1 MAAAAAMP
9 ADAAMAADD
18 DCCGDDGSGAAD
30 RSNGGDVLVVWDGSS
45 SSGGGGRRV
54 VRVAVGAPTEAAD
67 TTPTTWASV
76 TTALGLPE
84 DGPYQVRA
92 VVDGVPGAPMDA
104 AARAGTTVGAT
115 LAAAAASRG
124 GAPTIVRLVPVGG
137 LRGGKGGFGSNLRA
151 AGRAAIK
158 QQTRDFR
165 LCRDLSGRR
174 LVDVNNEL
182 RLRKWLSPVEVAK
195 RRALGESYEE
205 ASGASGIAGWH
216 LAVPSWADGVAV
228 RNPYAEAAR
237 ARRKTALCRDWVA
250 SRQDRDAPPAA
261 PRWWGCPRGRDCPFA
276 HGEEELRREAKVA
289 AALAR
294 RDDAYARYKREL
306 QDYTAGMYLYSA
318 EADAGDGG
326 GGGGG
331 SGGGSGGGRSMLASV
346 MAGVRA
352 REGPA
357 LTPAAAAAAATAAAA
372 AAAASAAAAAVA
384 AATTAALAPAT
395 TPAAAQ
401 VAGVKRPREDAPVV
415 AAAAGSAGSAG
426 DEDAARVDL
435 PVMAPAAAPAA
446 SGTASAAAVLPPGT
460 APSAAPWSDA
470 GWVASLSGTGGD
482 VAVEYF
488 PGGDG
493 SRVAEVEGRADF
505 ASVAV
510 AGVGVGGRAGVYVYE
525 VELLTAGIVQLGWCD
540 TAFSPDV
547 AAGDGVGDHAHS
559 WAYDGARG
567 LRWNGE
573 PVEYGAKWAE
583 GDVVR
588 ATLTLAAAVA
598 AGGDDGPFTATM
610 AFALN
615 GEPQGTAF
623 VLEGV
628 PPDARL
634 SDPPSREPGGFGGL
648 RTPQCAAA
656 DADGADA
663 DGGEPSVLACRVAA
677 KPVSVEPTPP
687 PAAVAG
693 PPPPPPTAAQF
704 DIVAATSVAALRA
717 AGVSGEVLK
726 AELAARGL
734 KAGGTWDERAARIV
748 AIHDLHPDDYPAKLR
763 K

>member
-1 MAAAAAMP
+1 MP

-250 SRQDRDAPPAA
+250 ARQDRDAPPAA

-318 EADAGDGG
+318 DADAGDGG
-326 GGGGG
+326 GGG
-331 SGGGSGGGRSMLASV
+331 SSGGSGGGRSMLASV

-384 AATTAALAPAT
+384 AATTAAPVPAPV
-395 TPAAAQ
+395 AAQ
-401 VAGVKRPREDAPVV
+401 VAGVKRPREDAVAT
-415 AAAAGSAGSAG
+415 AAAAAASSE
-426 DEDAARVDL
+426 DVERDDDAAPVDL
-435 PVMAPAAAPAA
+435 PVMAPAAAPAS
-446 SGTASAAAVLPPGT
+446 SGAAAAASVLPSGT
-460 APSAAPWSDA
+460 APSAVPWSDA
-470 GWVASLSGTGGD
+470 GWVTSLSGTGSD

-540 TAFSPDV
+540 TAFAPDM
-547 AAGDGVGDHAHS
+547 AAGDGVGDHTHS

-628 PPDARL
+628 PPDARFYPAL
-634 SDPPSREPGGFGGL
+634 SLETGEVVRLRLPPLAAPAA
-648 RTPQCAAA
+648 AAA
-656 DADGADA
+656 DADGGDT
-663 DGGEPSVLACRVAA
+663 SVLACRVAA
-677 KPVSVEPTPP
+677 TPVSAEPCPQ
-687 PAAVAG
+687 PAAAVG
-693 PPPPPPTAAQF
+693 PPPPPPAAAQF
-704 DIVAATSVAALRA
+704 DIAAATSVAALRA

-748 AIHDLHPDDYPAKLR
+748 AIHNLHPDAYPAKLR